1 MSFANIN
8 NVEINYQTFGDGI
21 PLLLISGMG
30 IDHRTWMYQIP
41 FFKKYFKVIVFDNR
55 GIGKST
61 GSQGLY
67 DIEMMADDVAGLLK
81 HLKITRSHIIGS
93 SMGGMIAQEL
103 AINHPDMVDKLVLC
117 STAASPHN
125 NIKHILMDGIQDVMG
140 RKKVEEILELKHHR
154 PVLKKVFNHLV
165 QQLYS
170 ERFIVENK
178 KFIEETIREFASN
191 TLYLETLFKQLH
203 AVRSHNTVDRL
214 LNIKSETL
222 VITGAK
228 DELLPVECSE
238 LLAEKIPKS
247 KLITIENALHGFHLE
262 KSDEFNEI
270 VLEFLS

>member
-1 MSFANIN
+1 MSIAKIN
-8 NVEINYQTFGDGI
+8 DVKINYQTFGDGI

-30 IDHRTWMYQIP
+30 IDYRTWMYQIP
-41 FFKKYFKVIVFDNR
+41 FFEKYFKVIAFDNR

-61 GSQGLY
+61 DVQGLY
-67 DIEMMADDVAGLLK
+67 GIEMMADDAAGLLK
-81 HLKITRSHIIGS
+81 HLKISKAHIVGS

-103 AINHPDMVDKLVLC
+103 AIKHPKLVDKLVLC
-117 STAASPHN
+117 STSASPHN
-125 NIKHILMDGIQDVMG
+125 NIKHVFVDGIQDVMG
-140 RKKVEEILELKHHR
+140 RKKVEEILELDYNR
-154 PVLKKVFNHLV
+154 PILKKVFNHLV

-222 VITGAK
+222 IITGTN
-228 DELLPVECSE
+228 DSLLPVECSE
-238 LLAEKIPKS
+238 LLTEKIPKS
-247 KLITIENALHGFHLE
+247 KLVKIENALHGFHLE
-262 KSDEFNEI
+262 KADEFNEI